1 VEDVDLG
8 VCRGRWYPADP
19 ERVVIVLP
27 GARYLPFAPLLWFAR
42 ETAARHGWSVLEVW
56 DEYLDR
62 SVDPVGWVAER
73 AEAALARAGDARVL
87 LVTKSLTSRAVI
99 LAGERALPGIW
110 LTPLLHLEEVA
121 AGFEQLSAPALLVGG
136 TADESWRG
144 DVARRTEHE
153 LVEVEGGDHGL
164 QIPGD
169 PLASVDALRGIVER
183 IDEFVAARTSATGYS
198 AGADAA

>member
-8 VCRGRWYPADP
+8 VCRGRWYPGDP
-19 ERVVIVLP
+19 ERVVVVLP

-62 SVDPVGWVAER
+62 SADPALWVAER

-87 LVTKSLTSRAVI
+87 LVTKSLTSRALT
-99 LAGERALPGIW
+99 LAGERGLPGIW

-121 AGFEQLSAPALLVGG
+121 VGFEQLSAPALLVGG

-144 DVARRTEHE
+144 DVARRAGQEVVE
-153 LVEVEGGDHGL
+153 LEGADHGL

-169 PLASVDALRGIVER
+169 PVASVDALRRVVER
-183 IDEFVAARTSATGYS
+183 LDEFVAART
-198 AGADAA
+198 AAK